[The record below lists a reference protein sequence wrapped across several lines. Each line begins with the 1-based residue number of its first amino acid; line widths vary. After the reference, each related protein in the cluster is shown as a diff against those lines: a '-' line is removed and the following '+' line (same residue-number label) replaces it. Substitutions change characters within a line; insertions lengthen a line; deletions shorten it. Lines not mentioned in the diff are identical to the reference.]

1 VLKSFPEFNTEGTKV
16 TEKKKFVSEQLILRM
31 N

>member
-16 TEKKKFVSEQLILRM
+16 TEKKKFVSHKADSGT